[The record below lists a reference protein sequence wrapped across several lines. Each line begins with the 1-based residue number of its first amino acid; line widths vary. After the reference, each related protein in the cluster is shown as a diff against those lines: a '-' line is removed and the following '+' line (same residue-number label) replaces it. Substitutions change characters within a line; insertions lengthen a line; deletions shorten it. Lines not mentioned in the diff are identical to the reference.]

1 MVGSVTLSFL
11 HHFIFA
17 MNVKVLVSF
26 TGKNNFVACGAF
38 LQRLTERS
46 DRFEIIKYTECEF
59 PEKLILRNVLLSLV
73 IKE

>member
-1 MVGSVTLSFL
+1 M
-11 HHFIFA
+11 
-17 MNVKVLVSF
+17 SF

-38 LQRLTERS
+38 LQRLIKRS